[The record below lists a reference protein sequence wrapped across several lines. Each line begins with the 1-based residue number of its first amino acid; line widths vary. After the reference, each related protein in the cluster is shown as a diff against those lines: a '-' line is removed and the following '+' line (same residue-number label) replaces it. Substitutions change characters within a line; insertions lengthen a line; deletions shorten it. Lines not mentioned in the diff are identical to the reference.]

1 MIFTVI
7 KYSFVT
13 FFILIFSRSHAIV
26 IIIFVFMNI
35 SGHHVLIFTK
45 SSIFR
50 ARYQICVLL
59 TFVQY
64 LLIYVTFISL
74 WLNAHKSKRKN
85 ESKIKCIY
93 PLYLRYTKGPRLLH
107 RKTLLYSN
115 A

>member
-1 MIFTVI
+1 
-7 KYSFVT
+7 
-13 FFILIFSRSHAIV
+13 
-26 IIIFVFMNI
+26 MNI
-35 SGHHVLIFTK
+35 SGHHVLILVK

-74 WLNAHKSKRKN
+74 RLNAHKSKRKN

-93 PLYLRYTKGPRLLH
+93 LRYTEGPRLLH